1 MSIMGTVSI
10 KKSSKKKSSK
20 KDQVKKEKL
29 KGTEKH
35 NEIVKEFGK

>member
-1 MSIMGTVSI
+1 MGTVSI

-29 KGTEKH
+29 KGAEKH